1 MRLFFLLGLI
11 IHFTASWVVSQSD
24 EINPWDLSLFERIIH
39 RKNVSHLIIEARRE
53 EFRLTLMVSDRF
65 PYNYKSRQYPFY
77 MRFQNEKDALQTLKK
92 FDEQLQSGYEIYIR
106 LNGSEIIH
114 YRFLGRN

>member
-1 MRLFFLLGLI
+1 MRAVFLWFLLSIAGAFSLN
-11 IHFTASWVVSQSD
+11 AESD

-77 MRFQNEKDALQTLKK
+77 MRFQNEKDALHTLKK

-114 YRFLGRN
+114 YRFLDRN

>member
-1 MRLFFLLGLI
+1 MRFIFLLSLFILLI
-11 IHFTASWVVSQSD
+11 SSSVTPQSD

-77 MRFQNEKDALQTLKK
+77 MRFQNEKDALDTLKK